1 LYGHTLPYTKSSI
14 TKTPLLGIIGVV
26 MVRIWGL
33 VRYFYDGVF
42 GIFHFGIW
50 YNEELIIKDK
60 FTVVDLCQ
68 F

>member
-1 LYGHTLPYTKSSI
+1 
-14 TKTPLLGIIGVV
+14 LGIIGVV